1 MNLLFYRVYI
11 MIRRRDMS
19 DFIYGG
25 MDGVITT
32 SAIIA
37 GIIGANISTK
47 YALVLGLANLCA
59 DGFSMGISRYNSL
72 VDMNFSTK
80 YPLYASIIT
89 FLSFVVM
96 GAIPFIPFL
105 FISFDNDILLK
116 QMLFVCSFVAFI
128 LIGVIK
134 GFFTKK
140 YLKSIGEVVIIGSIG
155 IYISFRVSRYVKT
168 QL

>member
-1 MNLLFYRVYI
+1 
-11 MIRRRDMS
+11 MIRRITMS

-105 FISFDNDILLK
+105 FISFDNDVLLK
-116 QMLFVCSFVAFI
+116 QMLFCFPLLHLYSLVLSKDF
-128 LIGVIK
+128 LR
-134 GFFTKK
+134 
-140 YLKSIGEVVIIGSIG
+140 KSILKV
-155 IYISFRVSRYVKT
+155 
-168 QL
+168 